1 MQEKKILENFLN
13 KIKVI
18 SVTARG
24 LMRHE
29 CFRNDVIITIDLNLK
44 CNILNAFLYVFD
56 RNEIEPFIISTSY
69 QIINDTGYSLLC
81 R

>member
-44 CNILNAFLYVFD
+44 CNILNAFLFD
-56 RNEIEPFIISTSY
+56 RNEIEPFIITTLY
-69 QIINDTGYSLLC
+69 QTINDTGYSLLF

>member
-1 MQEKKILENFLN
+1 MQETKILENFLN

-44 CNILNAFLYVFD
+44 CNILNAFLFD
-56 RNEIEPFIISTSY
+56 RNEIEPFIITTLY
-69 QIINDTGYSLLC
+69 QTINDTGYSLLL